1 MLLRLTYN
9 SLLPEHLYRIASLTK
24 LKQEMEKQIEKAIRE
39 TLVISNPQSIHLAVK
54 KILLLLDDTK
64 KSYNHANNKHKQ

>member
-1 MLLRLTYN
+1 MAANSPLT
-9 SLLPEHLYRIASLTK
+9 EHLYRIASLTK
-24 LKQEMEKQIEKAIRE
+24 LKKDMEKQIEKAIRE

-64 KSYNHANNKHKQ
+64 KSYDHANNKHKQ

>member
-1 MLLRLTYN
+1 
-9 SLLPEHLYRIASLTK
+9 
-24 LKQEMEKQIEKAIRE
+24 MEKQIEKAIKE

-64 KSYNHANNKHKQ
+64 KVMTMQTININND

>member
-1 MLLRLTYN
+1 MKK
-9 SLLPEHLYRIASLTK
+9 E
-24 LKQEMEKQIEKAIRE
+24 IEKAIRE

-64 KSYNHANNKHKQ
+64 KSYDHANNKHKQ

>member
-1 MLLRLTYN
+1 LLTE
-9 SLLPEHLYRIASLTK
+9 PLYRIASLTK
-24 LKQEMEKQIEKAIRE
+24 LKEEMEKQIEKAIRE